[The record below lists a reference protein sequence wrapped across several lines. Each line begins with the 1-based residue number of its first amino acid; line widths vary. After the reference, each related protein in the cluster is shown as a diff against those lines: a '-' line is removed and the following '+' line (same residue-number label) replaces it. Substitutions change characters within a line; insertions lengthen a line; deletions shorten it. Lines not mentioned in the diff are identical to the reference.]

1 MATRFYYE
9 NFTRNEDNEA
19 YLRAQ
24 MQGIVE
30 KFFPDGRFVLHLRV
44 KALSTRM
51 KDQKK
56 FLQCELRL
64 DLPNQSKPVF
74 IKKEGYEFFQ
84 TVKELGIAFKT
95 AVERLTDV
103 QSLRLSPVKIKA

>member
-1 MATRFYYE
+1 MATRFYYV
-9 NFTRNEDNEA
+9 NFARNEDTEA

-24 MQGIVE
+24 MQGVVE

-44 KALSTRM
+44 SRM
-51 KDQKK
+51 DNKK
-56 FLQCELRL
+56 NNLQCELRL

-103 QSLRLSPVKIKA
+103 QSLQLSPVKIKA